1 MSSNKEIL
9 PVPDIG
15 SLIRTIRDTR
25 VILDSDLATVYGVP
39 TKALNQAVKRNRE
52 RFPEEFMFQLS
63 WEEAASLHSL
73 RSQTVTLK
81 KGMHRKYRPFAF
93 TEHGA
98 LMASTI

>member
-15 SLIRTIRDTR
+15 PLIRTIRDTR

-52 RFPEEFMFQLS
+52 RL
-63 WEEAASLHSL
+63 LL
-73 RSQTVTLK
+73 CIL
-81 KGMHRKYRPFAF
+81 
-93 TEHGA
+93 
-98 LMASTI
+98 